1 MRFPQPCDIEQKV
14 IDTAKKVYEKNRQDF
29 ASVYNY
35 AVVLSVGE
43 CDDGGVWI
51 SQSAQAKLLFSEALK
66 LKLTSPSCFA
76 GLAYLTMYESG
87 LAAALYDSSIGRDDS
102 IFTNAV
108 KKEQARAKEAV
119 RYMDK
124 ALKYKYVGDY
134 LKAMQEEQTLIK
146 QELDKLEQANIQT
159 QVRKGLSKK

>member
-1 MRFPQPCDIEQKV
+1 M
-14 IDTAKKVYEKNRQDF
+14 
-29 ASVYNY
+29 
-35 AVVLSVGE
+35 
-43 CDDGGVWI
+43 
-51 SQSAQAKLLFSEALK
+51 
-66 LKLTSPSCFA
+66 
-76 GLAYLTMYESG
+76 TMYESG

-119 RYMDK
+119 QYMDK

-134 LKAMQEEQTLIK
+134 LKAMQAEQALIK
-146 QELDKLEQANIQT
+146 QELDKLEQANIQP